1 MPVCLERERSG
12 PDLGVD
18 VAGESRAAE
27 FDEANPRCITIGL
40 VNNMPDAALQATE
53 RQFMSLLGAAADG
66 IVVRLRPFALPDVPR
81 TDWGL
86 EYVRR
91 FYAPIDQL
99 WDSRLEGLIVTGTEP
114 RSPDLRNE
122 PYWGSLTRI
131 LEWAEHN
138 THSAVWSC
146 LATHAALL
154 HLDGIERRPLSE
166 KRFGIFE
173 CDRVAEHALTAGAP
187 PRLPMPHSRWN
198 DLPEDALRASGYSI
212 LTRSDDAGVDAF
224 TKQRKS
230 LFVFFQG
237 HPEYEAQT
245 LMLEY
250 RRDIRR
256 FLLRERE
263 TYPAMPH
270 GYFDEATVEALT
282 ALRERA
288 LEDRREDVIAD
299 FPTALAAATVT
310 NTWRAP
316 ATHVY
321 RNWLRYMCAKKAR
334 RARLQAR
341 GKGSCS

>member
-1 MPVCLERERSG
+1 MPVYFERERTSA
-12 PDLGVD
+12 PTEIS
-18 VAGESRAAE
+18 ES
-27 FDEANPRCITIGL
+27 DPRCITIGL

-53 RQFMSLLGAAADG
+53 RQFVALLGGAAAYG
-66 IVVRLRPFALPDVPR
+66 ITVRLRPYFLSDIPR
-81 TDWGL
+81 TEWGRD
-86 EYVRR
+86 YVTR
-91 FYAPIDQL
+91 FYSSIDEL
-99 WDSRLEGLIVTGTEP
+99 WESHLEGLIVTGTEP
-114 RSPDLRNE
+114 RSPNLRDE
-122 PYWGSLTRI
+122 PYWASLTRV

-154 HLDGIERRPLSE
+154 HMDGIERRSLGD

-173 CDRVAEHALTAGAP
+173 CERIGDHPLTAGAP
-187 PRLPMPHSRWN
+187 PRIRMPHSRWN
-198 DLPEDALRASGYSI
+198 EIPEDALTSCDYRL
-212 LTRSDDAGVDAF
+212 LTRSDAAGVDAF
-224 TKQRKS
+224 VKQRQS

-256 FLLRERE
+256 FLLHERE

-288 LEDRREDVIAD
+288 LVQRREDVLTD
-299 FPTALAAATVT
+299 FPTALAAGTVT
-310 NTWRAP
+310 NTWRSA
-316 ATHVY
+316 AVHVY
-321 RNWLRYMCAKKAR
+321 RNWLSYMCARKAR
-334 RARLQAR
+334 ARNRVTAEAA
-341 GKGSCS
+341 

>member
-12 PDLGVD
+12 PDLEVD
-18 VAGESRAAE
+18 VAGESRAVE

-53 RQFMSLLGAAADG
+53 RQFVTLLGAAAGD
-66 IVVRLRPFALPDVPR
+66 IVVRLRPYALPDVPR
-81 TDWGL
+81 TDFGL
-86 EYVRR
+86 QYVHR
-91 FYAPIDQL
+91 FYAPIDEL

-114 RSPDLRNE
+114 RSPDLKAE
-122 PYWGSLTRI
+122 PYWGSLTRV

-138 THSAVWSC
+138 THSAIWSC

-173 CDRVAEHALTAGAP
+173 CERVTEHALTAGAP
-187 PRLPMPHSRWN
+187 SRLPMPHSRWN
-198 DLPEDALRASGYSI
+198 DLPEDALQDSGYRI

-224 TKQRKS
+224 IKQRKS

-282 ALRERA
+282 ALHERA
-288 LEDRREDVIAD
+288 LQDRREDVIAD

-321 RNWLRYMCAKKAR
+321 RNWLQYMCDKKAE
-334 RARLQAR
+334 RARHQGR
-341 GKGSCS
+341 GEGPCS